1 MLSKFNVFIILCL
14 TTYSIAFSQSG
25 NTVRG
30 VIVDSTSK
38 VAIAG
43 VRAQLLK
50 QSDDSFVSGA
60 ISDRSGIFLLKN
72 IPSGQYTLLVQSIGY
87 AKYNKNLNISS
98 NNDTVKIGTI
108 RLGTLGYLTDEVE
121 VTAIA
126 NRVELKGDTTEFSAN
141 SFKTDK
147 NATAEDLVRKLPG
160 MEVDAS
166 GTVKSQ
172 GEQVRR
178 VLVDGK
184 PFFGTDPS
192 AALKN
197 LPAEVIDK
205 VQSFDAMSD
214 QSAFTKFDDGDR
226 TKTLNIVMKADKK
239 NGQFGKLY
247 AGYGNQERYTA
258 GGNVN
263 LFNGDRRISVIA
275 MSNNIN
281 QQNFSIQDILGAV

>member
-1 MLSKFNVFIILCL
+1 M
-14 TTYSIAFSQSG
+14 
-25 NTVRG
+25 
-30 VIVDSTSK
+30 
-38 VAIAG
+38 
-43 VRAQLLK
+43 K

-263 LFNGDRRISVIA
+263 FLMAIEEF
-275 MSNNIN
+275 
-281 QQNFSIQDILGAV
+281 L

>member
-30 VIVDSTSK
+30 VIVDSTTK

-126 NRVELKGDTTEFSAN
+126 NRVELKGDTTEFLWNRSKRC
-141 SFKTDK
+141 S
-147 NATAEDLVRKLPG
+147 
-160 MEVDAS
+160 
-166 GTVKSQ
+166 
-172 GEQVRR
+172 
-178 VLVDGK
+178 
-184 PFFGTDPS
+184 
-192 AALKN
+192 
-197 LPAEVIDK
+197 
-205 VQSFDAMSD
+205 
-214 QSAFTKFDDGDR
+214 
-226 TKTLNIVMKADKK
+226 
-239 NGQFGKLY
+239 
-247 AGYGNQERYTA
+247 
-258 GGNVN
+258 
-263 LFNGDRRISVIA
+263 
-275 MSNNIN
+275 
-281 QQNFSIQDILGAV
+281 